1 MGKALSLVDR
11 VYVYDNSVENQMPQ
25 LLLRAV
31 DGSFCKQYV
40 EELPEWAQS
49 LLQ

>member
-1 MGKALSLVDR
+1 MGKALLLVDR

-25 LLLRAV
+25 LLFRTV
-31 DGSFCKQYV
+31 DGSLYKQYV
-40 EELPEWAQS
+40 EEFPEWAQS